1 MIGRIISLIY
11 LPNEIIFK
19 NRRWMIV
26 KDGRHLSQRVLP
38 RMALIQ
44 PSFVENGLSL
54 RAPNMPNLF
63 VPVSPLPKEIM
74 HCQ

>member
-1 MIGRIISLIY
+1 MVVR
-11 LPNEIIFK
+11 
-19 NRRWMIV
+19 
-26 KDGRHLSQRVLP
+26 DGRHLSQRVLP

-54 RAPNMPNLF
+54 RAPNMPELF
-63 VPVSPLPKEIM
+63 VPISPLPKEVM